1 MKEGVEVM
9 RVDLAPWAHGGLMI
23 GLSAGGFLGVRLWVA
38 TGAVGYLHAASL
50 GALSGYLLGL
60 GVGMLFLES
69 RKLIMQQKEG
79 QSYG

>member
-1 MKEGVEVM
+1 MNK
-9 RVDLAPWAHGGLMI
+9 RLAPWAHTGLVI
-23 GLSAGGFLGVRLWVA
+23 GLSAGGVLGVHLWVE
-38 TGAVGYLHAASL
+38 TGISAYLNTANL